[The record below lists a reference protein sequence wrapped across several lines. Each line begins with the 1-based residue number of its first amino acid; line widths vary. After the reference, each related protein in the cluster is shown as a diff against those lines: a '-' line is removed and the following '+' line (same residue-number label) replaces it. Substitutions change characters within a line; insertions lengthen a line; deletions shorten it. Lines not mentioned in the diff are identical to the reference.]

1 MREILAMTGVALV
14 ALVGLRLLGV
24 LSPVPIALLVAVI
37 VAATVLPSLAE
48 NWGPARRF
56 LSLGARVG
64 VQIVSTTAV
73 IYTTGWGPVLSVGYV
88 FCAAQSVALEGSSA
102 VFPATVWSLA
112 CLAAAQI
119 GIALG
124 WVPSVI
130 SEGKSAGIAVL
141 MAAGLV
147 FVMRILWVSASERE
161 AATAALAQS
170 EDRFRRLLTNAA
182 DAVVV
187 LDETGMIVFATEAI
201 QTLIGYSVDE
211 LVGRRDASVIVEL
224 EDLERMR
231 AENGDA
237 LRRSPGMSLSA
248 DVRVRHRDG
257 GVRWCQLSMANR
269 LDDPVI
275 HGIVVN
281 VHDIT
286 ERREAEASVAA
297 AEARF
302 RSLVQHAADGIMI
315 LGADGRCEY
324 VSPSYESLT
333 GHTSAQLVGELMRNY
348 GHPDDLA
355 AVGAAW
361 ARTIEHPE
369 ETHEVEARVG
379 HADGRWHWQAMSIS
393 NRLADPTLAGII
405 VNVRDVTDRK
415 ALDDL
420 LAEESRI
427 LGMIAW
433 AEPLESVLDR
443 AASITAAYTGA
454 RFCLIRL
461 FDGDTLRL
469 AAAPNLP
476 PEVYERIAL
485 VAVDAQMP
493 SARAALDRTEI
504 FVADSAA
511 DPAAAAVADVAAS
524 LGIAAS
530 WSVPIELPNRNAV
543 AGTLTLLFETPD
555 DDRAVH
561 RPLVDR
567 VVSLAAV
574 AIEQAQAREE
584 LEHRAFHDELTGL
597 PNRALLN
604 DRLNHAL
611 QRSPRRDAAVAVVFF
626 DLDRFKLVNDS
637 LGHDAGDRLLI
648 QVARRLRAK
657 LRASDTVGRLGGDEF
672 VVLVDDVHAESDA
685 HAAVQRVV
693 DILEQPF
700 EVDGETIFVSA
711 SVGVALARDVAHA
724 ADVLREADDA
734 MYRAKQ
740 RGRGSVEYQSTNGT
754 TNVANPLA
762 RITALHRALERDELV
777 VHYQPI
783 VDIASRQPVSAEALV
798 RWNHPELG
806 LVLPGEFIP
815 LAEDTGLIVPLG
827 WRVLEH
833 VMRRLRHR
841 ADLNV
846 AVNVSA
852 RQFSEADFVPRLS
865 EMIASLPR
873 GILTLEI
880 TESLLIEEPERV
892 SGVLTQLADLG
903 VRLSLDDFG
912 TGYSSL
918 SYLSAL
924 PIHQLKIDRSFVAR
938 LGEGPESD
946 TLVSGIIHLGE
957 GLGLEVIAEGV
968 ETAQQAEQLLELGC
982 HLAQGYF
989 FGRPQQWN
997 RKTFTEQQPRPSG
1010 PVLRLVEPRTA

>member
-1 MREILAMTGVALV
+1 MTVLALG
-14 ALVGLRLLGV
+14 ALVGLRLAGILA
-24 LSPVPIALLVAVI
+24 PVPIALLVSVI
-37 VAATVLPSLAE
+37 VGAMVVSGLTE
-48 NWGPARRF
+48 HWDRARRF
-56 LSLGARVG
+56 LSLRARVG
-64 VQIVSTTAV
+64 LQVIATTVV
-73 IYTTGWGPVLSVGYV
+73 IFTTGWGPVLSVGYV
-88 FCAAQSVALEGSSA
+88 FVAAQSVALEGSEA
-102 VFPATVWSLA
+102 VFPVTVWSLV
-112 CLAAAQI
+112 CLAVAQA
-119 GIALG
+119 GIAFG

-130 SEGKSAGIAVL
+130 SEGESAGVAVL

-147 FVMRILWVSASERE
+147 FVMRILWVSATDRE
-161 AATAALAQS
+161 AATAGLAQS
-170 EDRFRRLLTNAA
+170 ENRFRRLLTNAA

-187 LDETGMIVFATEAI
+187 LDDTGTIVFATEAI
-201 QTLIGYSVDE
+201 ETLIGYSVEE

-231 AENGDA
+231 AEHGDA
-237 LRRSPGMSLSA
+237 LRREPGTQLTA
-248 DVRVRHRDG
+248 DVRVRHRG
-257 GVRWCQLSMANR
+257 GGLRWCQLSMTNH

-275 HGIVVN
+275 GGIVVN

-286 ERREAEASVAA
+286 ARREAEASVAA

-315 LGADGRCEY
+315 LGLGGRCEY
-324 VSPSYESLT
+324 VSPSYERLT
-333 GHTSAQLVGELMRNY
+333 GHAAGELVGASMRDY

-361 ARTIEHPE
+361 ARTLEHPE
-369 ETHEVEARVG
+369 ETHDVETRVM

-405 VNVRDVTDRK
+405 INVRDVTDRK
-415 ALDDL
+415 ALDDI

-427 LGMIAW
+427 LAMIAW
-433 AEPLESVLDR
+433 AEPLEAVLDR
-443 AASITAAYTGA
+443 AASITAADTGA
-454 RFCLIRL
+454 RYCLIRL

-476 PEVYERIAL
+476 SELYEQIAL
-485 VAVDAQMP
+485 VAVDGQTP
-493 SARAALDRTEI
+493 SARAAVERTEV
-504 FVADSAA
+504 FVATAA
-511 DPAAAAVADVAAS
+511 DPVADPGAVAFADLSAA
-524 LGIAAS
+524 LGVSAS

-543 AGTLTLLFETPD
+543 AGTMTLLFEKAD

-561 RPLVDR
+561 RPLVER
-567 VVSLAAV
+567 IVSLAAV

-604 DRLNHAL
+604 DRLTHAL

-657 LRASDTVGRLGGDEF
+657 LRASDTGGRLGGDEF
-672 VVLVDDVHAESDA
+672 VVLVDDVHADSDA

-711 SVGVALARDVAHA
+711 SVGVAVARDVAQA

-740 RGRGSVEYQSTNGT
+740 RGRGSVEYQPTNST

-783 VDIASRQPVSAEALV
+783 VDIASRQPVGAEALV

-806 LVLPGEFIP
+806 LVLPGEFVP

-827 WRVLEH
+827 WCVLEQ
-833 VMRRLRHR
+833 VVRRLRHR

-846 AVNVSA
+846 SVNVSA
-852 RQFSEADFVPRLS
+852 RQLSEVDFVPRLS
-865 EMIASLPR
+865 AMIATLPR
-873 GILTLEI
+873 DVLTLEI
-880 TESLLIEEPERV
+880 TESLLIDDPDRV
-892 SGVLTQLADLG
+892 AATLTTLADLG

-918 SYLSAL
+918 AYLSAL

-938 LGEGPESD
+938 LGEGPECD

-968 ETAQQAEQLLELGC
+968 ETAQQAEHLLELGC

-997 RKTFTEQQPRPSG
+997 RKNFSEQPATERPR
-1010 PVLRLVEPRTA
+1010 LRLVEPRTA

>member
-1 MREILAMTGVALV
+1 VANV
-14 ALVGLRLLGV
+14 
-24 LSPVPIALLVAVI
+24 
-37 VAATVLPSLAE
+37 
-48 NWGPARRF
+48 
-56 LSLGARVG
+56 
-64 VQIVSTTAV
+64 
-73 IYTTGWGPVLSVGYV
+73 
-88 FCAAQSVALEGSSA
+88 
-102 VFPATVWSLA
+102 
-112 CLAAAQI
+112 
-119 GIALG
+119 
-124 WVPSVI
+124 
-130 SEGKSAGIAVL
+130 
-141 MAAGLV
+141 
-147 FVMRILWVSASERE
+147 
-161 AATAALAQS
+161 
-170 EDRFRRLLTNAA
+170 A
-182 DAVVV
+182 DAVADPGA
-187 LDETGMIVFATEAI
+187 LAFADFA
-201 QTLIGYSVDE
+201 
-211 LVGRRDASVIVEL
+211 A
-224 EDLERMR
+224 
-231 AENGDA
+231 A
-237 LRRSPGMSLSA
+237 L
-248 DVRVRHRDG
+248 
-257 GVRWCQLSMANR
+257 
-269 LDDPVI
+269 
-275 HGIVVN
+275 GIV
-281 VHDIT
+281 
-286 ERREAEASVAA
+286 
-297 AEARF
+297 
-302 RSLVQHAADGIMI
+302 
-315 LGADGRCEY
+315 
-324 VSPSYESLT
+324 
-333 GHTSAQLVGELMRNY
+333 
-348 GHPDDLA
+348 
-355 AVGAAW
+355 
-361 ARTIEHPE
+361 
-369 ETHEVEARVG
+369 
-379 HADGRWHWQAMSIS
+379 
-393 NRLADPTLAGII
+393 
-405 VNVRDVTDRK
+405 
-415 ALDDL
+415 
-420 LAEESRI
+420 
-427 LGMIAW
+427 
-433 AEPLESVLDR
+433 
-443 AASITAAYTGA
+443 
-454 RFCLIRL
+454 
-461 FDGDTLRL
+461 
-469 AAAPNLP
+469 
-476 PEVYERIAL
+476 
-485 VAVDAQMP
+485 
-493 SARAALDRTEI
+493 
-504 FVADSAA
+504 
-511 DPAAAAVADVAAS
+511 
-524 LGIAAS
+524 AS

-543 AGTLTLLFETPD
+543 AGTMTLLFATAD
-555 DDRAVH
+555 DDRALH

-567 VVSLAAV
+567 IVSLAAV

-604 DRLNHAL
+604 DRLTHAL

-672 VVLVDDVHAESDA
+672 VVLVDDVHSDGDA

-783 VDIASRQPVSAEALV
+783 VDIGSRQPVGAEALV

-852 RQFSEADFVPRLS
+852 RQFSETDFVPRLS

-880 TESLLIEEPERV
+880 TESLLIDDPDRV
-892 SGVLTQLADLG
+892 AGTLTTLADLG

-918 SYLSAL
+918 AYLSAL

-968 ETAQQAEQLLELGC
+968 ETAEQAEHLLGLGC

-997 RKTFTEQQPRPSG
+997 RKNFGEQSASERPR
-1010 PVLRLVEPRTA
+1010 LRLVEPRTA